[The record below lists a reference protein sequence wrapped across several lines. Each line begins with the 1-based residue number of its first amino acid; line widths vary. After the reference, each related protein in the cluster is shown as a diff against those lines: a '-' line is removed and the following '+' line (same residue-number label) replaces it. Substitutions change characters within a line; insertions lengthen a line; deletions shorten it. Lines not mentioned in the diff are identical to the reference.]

1 VFPSVLAD
9 KTEKACRVLSV
20 FFHPRP
26 LSGNSVSSLKKP
38 KKPVADQLRQALSG
52 NVQLHSAGDL
62 SAAQAASANVNMLGR
77 SVYDGLD
84 ALHVRLP
91 STVGAS
97 MRVADLN
104 AESHILFTELALCHS

>member
-1 VFPSVLAD
+1 MFSLRNRKSPSR
-9 KTEKACRVLSV
+9 KS
-20 FFHPRP
+20 
-26 LSGNSVSSLKKP
+26 
-38 KKPVADQLRQALSG
+38 LRQASSG

-62 SAAQAASANVNMLGR
+62 SAAQATGADVNMLGR

-84 ALHVRLP
+84 ALHIRLP